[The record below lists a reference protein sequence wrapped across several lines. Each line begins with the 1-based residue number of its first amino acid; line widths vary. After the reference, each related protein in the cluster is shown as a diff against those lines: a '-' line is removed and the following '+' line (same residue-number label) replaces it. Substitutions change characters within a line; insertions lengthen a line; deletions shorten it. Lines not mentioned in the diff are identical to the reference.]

1 MSIAKVN
8 QREIETTMDEKVFQT
23 IKDLIS
29 TKTGIQVKDES
40 ENELAQKISVRMK
53 YLKLSHP
60 FEYQQILKANGVTSE
75 IEWKELIT
83 FITIGESYFFRDKGQ
98 IDLLKTSIL
107 PEIIEKRKADRK
119 LRIWSAGCSTGEE
132 PYSLAI
138 LLNEL
143 LPKNENWNLYLLR
156 TKTAAQFSG
165 CHEKPLLL
173 ERLKKSLT
181 LTTF

>member
-1 MSIAKVN
+1 
-8 QREIETTMDEKVFQT
+8 MDEKVFQT

-143 LPKNENWNLYLLR
+143 LPKNENWNLYLLGTDINEEALMKAR
-156 TKTAAQFSG
+156 KGFFTSWSFRG
-165 CHEKPLLL
+165 VNPLNHNL
-173 ERLKKSLT
+173 R
-181 LTTF
+181 

>member
-1 MSIAKVN
+1 MSIAFSFEKETKW
-8 QREIETTMDEKVFQT
+8 EIETTMDEKVFQT

-40 ENELAQKISVRMK
+40 ENELAQEISVRMK

-83 FITIGESYFFRDKGQ
+83 FITTGESYFFRDKGQ

-107 PEIIEKRKADRK
+107 P
-119 LRIWSAGCSTGEE
+119 SFGGE
-132 PYSLAI
+132 
-138 LLNEL
+138 
-143 LPKNENWNLYLLR
+143 
-156 TKTAAQFSG
+156 
-165 CHEKPLLL
+165 
-173 ERLKKSLT
+173 T
-181 LTTF
+181 LWLGGSSHSF